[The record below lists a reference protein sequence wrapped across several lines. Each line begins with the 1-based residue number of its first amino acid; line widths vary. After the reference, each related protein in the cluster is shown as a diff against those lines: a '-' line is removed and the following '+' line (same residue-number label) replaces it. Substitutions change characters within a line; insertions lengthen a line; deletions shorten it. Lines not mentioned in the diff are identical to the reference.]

1 MQIKYAEI
9 NKRAL
14 DLLLSTKKHVGSI
27 DPSLK
32 ALVEI
37 RVSQI
42 NGCAYCVDLHSNEA
56 RALGV
61 PLQKLDCIV
70 VWKESGLFTEAEM
83 AALDWAENVTYIS
96 DATDMDLKLEGLLK
110 LFSENEAVDLTFI
123 IAVMNALNRL
133 AISFGDKPSLRNES

>member
-61 PLQKLDCIV
+61 PLQKLDCLV

-83 AALDWAENVTYIS
+83 AALDLAENVTYIS

-133 AISFGDKPSLRNES
+133 AISFGDKPIVRKDN

>member
-1 MQIKYAEI
+1 MQIEYAEI

-27 DPSLK
+27 GPSLK

-56 RALGV
+56 RSQGV
-61 PLQKLDCIV
+61 LQQKLDCLV
-70 VWKESGLFTEAEM
+70 VWKESGLFTEVES
-83 AALDWAENVTYIS
+83 AALDWAEDVTNIS
-96 DATDMDLKLEGLLK
+96 DATDMELKLEGLLK
-110 LFSENEAVDLTFI
+110 LFSENEVVDLTFI
-123 IAVMNALNRL
+123 VATMNALNRL
-133 AISFGDKPSLRNES
+133 AISFGDKPIVRKEN

>member
-1 MQIKYAEI
+1 MQIEYAEI

-27 DPSLK
+27 GPSLK

-56 RALGV
+56 RAQGV
-61 PLQKLDCIV
+61 HQQKLDCLV
-70 VWKESGLFTEAEM
+70 VWKESDLFTEVEM
-83 AALDWAENVTYIS
+83 AALDWAENVTNIS
-96 DATDMDLKLEGLLK
+96 DASDMDLKLEGLLK
-110 LFSENEAVDLTFI
+110 FFSEIEIVDLTFI
-123 IAVMNALNRL
+123 VATMNALNRL
-133 AISFGDKPSLRNES
+133 AISFGDKPIVRTDN

>member
-61 PLQKLDCIV
+61 PLQKLDCLV